1 MINKFIQS
9 LSIHYRHENDLSNIT
24 HITALTDDDF
34 RTKFLKF
41 FFPSIDISKVKE
53 IEREKPD
60 KTDSGSRVD
69 FYISM
74 EDAELYIIEVKIN
87 DRNHHF
93 GQYDDAYGITKD
105 HFGYITNY
113 NCIEGKKLG
122 YDVKTWEEFY
132 DYMTAF
138 SDNSDITRG
147 YLTYLKSVCYI
158 IKFDK
163 TMNLEGLTT
172 IPCFIETA
180 KKIINSLGSDL
191 ELCEYKTYCYPTSVQ
206 QGFFFNH
213 KDNKGSNCFGAIGLW
228 FNDKPVI
235 TLGISNNTEIISKIN
250 QNKSMITRDAEC
262 FEEPYTEG
270 YWKAD
275 DLWFELNEN
284 KTKQFQNAKTYEEQY
299 HILYEFVKET
309 LLKVLIF
316 L

>member
-53 IEREKPD
+53 IEREKPG

-113 NCIEGKKLG
+113 NCIEEKDLG
-122 YDVKTWEEFY
+122 
-132 DYMTAF
+132 MTSKPGRSF
-138 SDNSDITRG
+138 M
-147 YLTYLKSVCYI
+147 I
-158 IKFDK
+158 I
-163 TMNLEGLTT
+163 
-172 IPCFIETA
+172 
-180 KKIINSLGSDL
+180 
-191 ELCEYKTYCYPTSVQ
+191 
-206 QGFFFNH
+206 
-213 KDNKGSNCFGAIGLW
+213 
-228 FNDKPVI
+228 
-235 TLGISNNTEIISKIN
+235 
-250 QNKSMITRDAEC
+250 
-262 FEEPYTEG
+262 
-270 YWKAD
+270 
-275 DLWFELNEN
+275 
-284 KTKQFQNAKTYEEQY
+284 
-299 HILYEFVKET
+299 
-309 LLKVLIF
+309 
-316 L
+316 